1 MENMVVK
8 NINIIDWD
16 LKQKFENV
24 KITEKS
30 KKSDFYFEISLKS
43 KVEGVDIPLVLE
55 ISKNELLNNTIN
67 WRYLTSASE
76 DEKINK
82 VSEIKNLSKDIQDI
96 FENKRFDKDYLN
108 SFLECCDK
116 PKEDKSKEDKEDLGD
131 NYYDDDYEEVEKV
144 KKNVSNIE
152 ESLLKN
158 IETEILIS
166 ENIMDKRK
174 TKYTFNLNRELSY
187 FERFNLETSL
197 SEIETLIVSS
207 DNIRIVV

>member
-1 MENMVVK
+1 MENMVIK

-67 WRYLTSASE
+67 WRYLASASE
-76 DEKINK
+76 DEKITK

-108 SFLECCDK
+108 TFLECWDK
-116 PKEDKSKEDKEDLGD
+116 PKEDEDETEEDLGD

-144 KKNVSNIE
+144 KKNIYNIE

>member
-67 WRYLTSASE
+67 WRYLASASE
-76 DEKINK
+76 DEKITK

-108 SFLECCDK
+108 TFLECW
-116 PKEDKSKEDKEDLGD
+116 DKSKEDETDETEEDLGD

-207 DNIRIVV
+207 DNIRIVI

>member
-67 WRYLTSASE
+67 WRYLASASE
-76 DEKINK
+76 DEKITK

-108 SFLECCDK
+108 SFLECWDK
-116 PKEDKSKEDKEDLGD
+116 PKEDETEKTEEDLGD

-187 FERFNLETSL
+187 FERFNLESSL

-207 DNIRIVV
+207 DNIRIVI

>member
-1 MENMVVK
+1 MVIK

-24 KITEKS
+24 KIVEKS

-67 WRYLTSASE
+67 WRYLANASE
-76 DEKINK
+76 DQKIAK
-82 VSEIKNLSKDIQDI
+82 ISEISSLSKDIQDI
-96 FENKRFDKDYLN
+96 FKNKRFDKDYLN
-108 SFLECCDK
+108 TFLECWDK
-116 PKEDKSKEDKEDLGD
+116 SDSKEEDKEDKEEDLGD
-131 NYYDDDYEEVEKV
+131 NYYDDDYQEVEKV
-144 KKNVSNIE
+144 KKNLVDIE

-158 IETEILIS
+158 IETEILIN
-166 ENIMDKRK
+166 ENIYEKRK
-174 TKYTFNLNRELSY
+174 TKYTFNLNRPLSY

-197 SEIETLIVSS
+197 SDIETLIVSS
-207 DNIRIVV
+207 ENIRIVI

>member
-1 MENMVVK
+1 MVVK
-8 NINIIDWD
+8 KINIIDWD

-24 KITEKS
+24 KIVEKS

-67 WRYLTSASE
+67 WRYLANANKN
-76 DEKINK
+76 EKITK

-96 FENKRFDKDYLN
+96 FTHKKFDKDYLK
-108 SFLECCDK
+108 SLLECCNNFD
-116 PKEDKSKEDKEDLGD
+116 PKEEEEKEEDLGD
-131 NYYDDDYEEVEKV
+131 NYYDDDYQEVEKV
-144 KKNVSNIE
+144 KKNIYNIE

-158 IETEILIS
+158 IETEIFINK
-166 ENIMDKRK
+166 NIYEKRK
-174 TKYTFNLNRELSY
+174 TKYTFNLNRPLSY

-197 SEIETLIVSS
+197 SDIETLIVSS
-207 DNIRIVV
+207 ENIRIVI

>member
-43 KVEGVDIPLVLE
+43 KVEGVNIPLVLE

-67 WRYLTSASE
+67 WRYLASASE
-76 DEKINK
+76 DEKITK

-108 SFLECCDK
+108 TFLECWDT
-116 PKEDKSKEDKEDLGD
+116 PKEDETKEDEEDLGD

-144 KKNVSNIE
+144 KKNIYNIE

-166 ENIMDKRK
+166 ENITDKRK

-207 DNIRIVV
+207 DNIRIVI